1 MLNLPRAETDKP
13 IHRLHDGDLV
23 EGQGT
28 QGTQILPP
36 PQLLGYLDESEDSTY
51 VLFNLT

>member
-1 MLNLPRAETDKP
+1 MEDTDKP
-13 IHRLHDGDLV
+13 IHILYDVDLV

-51 VLFNLT
+51 VLLNLT

>member
-1 MLNLPRAETDKP
+1 MPIVDTDKMT
-13 IHRLHDGDLV
+13 HRLHDMDLV